1 MGSFGGWEIFLV
13 VVVLFLLFGASRL
26 PQLATSLG
34 QSRKAFKE
42 GMREAEEDDLAARQL
57 RQSTKDRP
65 SAALTDARLKAE
77 MERREEA
84 REEH

>member
-1 MGSFGGWEIFLV
+1 MNFGGWEIFLV

-26 PQLATSLG
+26 PQLAKSLG

-42 GMREAEEDDLAARQL
+42 GMREAEEDDLAAQQL

-65 SAALTDARLKAE
+65 IAALTDAELKAE

-84 REEH
+84 RAEH

>member
-1 MGSFGGWEIFLV
+1 MNFGGWEIFLV

-26 PQLATSLG
+26 PQLAKSLG

-42 GMREAEEDDLAARQL
+42 GMREAEEDDLAAQQL
-57 RQSTKDRP
+57 RRSETDRP
-65 SAALTDARLKAE
+65 VAALTDAELKAE

-84 REEH
+84 RMEH

>member
-26 PQLATSLG
+26 PQLAKSLG

-42 GMREAEEDDLAARQL
+42 GMREAEEDDLAAQQL
-57 RQSTKDRP
+57 RQSTQDRP
-65 SAALTDARLKAE
+65 IAALTDAELKAE

-84 REEH
+84 RAEH